1 MVARTRSV
9 VGCSIIL
16 VGWILK
22 RLEGIGSDR
31 KLIAK
36 ASCIVTGDLVVKGE
50 EGFVSACE
58 GDREIE
64 IRWNLKGGDEGGI
77 LGMAGND
84 MVFSVKGMWKGL
96 WFFVAGGKRGSLVCE
111 CKFFSLGGEWRM
123 S

>member
-64 IRWNLKGGDEGGI
+64 IR
-77 LGMAGND
+77 
-84 MVFSVKGMWKGL
+84 
-96 WFFVAGGKRGSLVCE
+96 
-111 CKFFSLGGEWRM
+111 
-123 S
+123 